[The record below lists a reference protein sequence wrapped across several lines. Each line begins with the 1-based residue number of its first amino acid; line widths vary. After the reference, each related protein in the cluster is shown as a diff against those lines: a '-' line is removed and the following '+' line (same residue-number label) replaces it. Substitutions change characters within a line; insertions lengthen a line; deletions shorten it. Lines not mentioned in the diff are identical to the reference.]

1 MKVYFDKNSFLGTK
15 SMVSNLN
22 PKNNMKRRAMVKNV
36 NHEKNKKKRVMSRG
50 MN

>member
-1 MKVYFDKNSFLGTK
+1 
-15 SMVSNLN
+15 
-22 PKNNMKRRAMVKNV
+22 MKRRAMVKNV